1 MNDAEQME
9 FFYEIFD
16 ASLPRLAP
24 GDDSSTHQALDL
36 LLAAKPKFMDK
47 VGSGK
52 LRILDIG
59 CGNGAQ
65 TLQLAKRLNG
75 HILAVDNHQPFLDE
89 LQRRAEAA
97 GVSDNIQVYAK
108 DMANLGLDENSF
120 DLIWSEGA
128 LYNMGF
134 REGLQMCHRLLAPEG
149 LMAASELTWLRS
161 DPPDKCRQFFANE
174 YPPMKDIDS
183 NAETIKGCGFDLL
196 GHFILPEST
205 WRESYYRPLENRLQ
219 SLRMKYATDSGWM
232 EMIESIQM
240 EIDIYNEYADYY
252 GYAFFLMQQSL
263 RE

>member
-1 MNDAEQME
+1 MNDAEQLE

-24 GDDSSTHQALDL
+24 GDDSSTQQALDI
-36 LLAAKPKFMDK
+36 LLATKPKLIDEI
-47 VGSGK
+47 GLGK

-65 TLQLAKRLNG
+65 TLQLAKRLDG

-97 GVSDNIQVYAK
+97 GVSNKIRPYAR
-108 DMANLGLDENSF
+108 DMANLGLEENSF

-134 REGLQMCHRLLAPEG
+134 AEGLQMCHQLLTPEG
-149 LMAASELTWLRS
+149 LMAASELIWLRP
-161 DPPDKCRQFFANE
+161 DPPSKCRRFFANE

-183 NAETIKGCGFDLL
+183 NVSTIKACGYDLL
-196 GHFILPEST
+196 GHFILPESA
-205 WRESYYRPLENRLQ
+205 WRKSYYQPLGNRLQ
-219 SLRMKYATDSGWM
+219 SLRIKYAKDRERI
-232 EMIESIQM
+232 EMVEFIQM
-240 EIDIYNEYADYY
+240 EIDIYNQFADYY
-252 GYAFFLMQQSL
+252 GYAFF
-263 RE
+263 